1 MRTPTAEKLIRMQE
15 KGPIR
20 TNLLNRIIAMEDIGV
35 ANPSLVLEAFSYL
48 ARTSHWKDFFLTD
61 GLIEED
67 ETLFSRV
74 G

>member
-1 MRTPTAEKLIRMQE
+1 MRTPTAEKLIRR
-15 KGPIR
+15 GDPFA
-20 TNLLNRIIAMEDIGV
+20 LDWV
-35 ANPSLVLEAFSYL
+35 ANPSLVLEFFSYL
-48 ARTSHWKDFFLTD
+48 ARTSHWNDFFLTD